1 LIFKKIFQYGVKSNK
16 KFPSILFNA
25 IPKSAGQY
33 INTTL
38 LECLNF
44 KHTDITVGTFPGD
57 IIDYKRVSNF
67 ISVNTLAHHHLEAN
81 DINIWYLKKFNF
93 KFVIHIRDP
102 RACVYSWTHHINQA
116 TYKNKFLPHP
126 IIAPKKN
133 YFNMN
138 IQSQIDWHLSN
149 SFKYFVNFIERWVNI
164 KKKFSDKILI
174 TTYDNFISDEQKFY
188 SDILNFYEIDKDI
201 FKFKQLPKVKS
212 NNFRSGKV
220 DSWRKIFSKNNMKNQ
235 LELYQKNFLK
245 CLDGNIKIKNAAQF

>member
-1 LIFKKIFQYGVKSNK
+1 MITKGYQTLYLE
-16 KFPSILFNA
+16 ILF
-25 IPKSAGQY
+25 
-33 INTTL
+33 
-38 LECLNF
+38 
-44 KHTDITVGTFPGD
+44 V
-57 IIDYKRVSNF
+57 
-67 ISVNTLAHHHLEAN
+67 AHHHLEAN

-93 KFVIHIRDP
+93 KFIIHIRDP

-138 IQSQIDWHLSN
+138 IESQIDWHLSN
-149 SFKYFVNFIERWVNI
+149 SFKYFVNFIERWVSI

-220 DSWRKIFSKNNMKNQ
+220 DSWRKIFFKKQYEESTGPIPKKLFKMLRWK
-235 LELYQKNFLK
+235 Y
-245 CLDGNIKIKNAAQF
+245 